1 MKSITQYIVEK
12 IKIDKN
18 STGGIDILDVEIKSL
33 EHLKDVLYEYV
44 KDVEDKDRPIKVSRV
59 LNKPI
64 KWLKDRLSSNK
75 EMIEVGDHFK
85 IDFCHPTRKLV
96 IWQINC
102 AEYQGR
108 YIFSVKMCRPHSTH
122 LMDMGLIGED
132 KSNCPKT
139 DLKPGVNLLE
149 WLTELSNIKNSFNN
163 ELNFRNKDFLYLL
176 HFVDVNGVNIL

>member
-1 MKSITQYIVEK
+1 MLSITKYITEK
-12 IKIDKN
+12 LKIGKN

-33 EHLKDVLYEYV
+33 EHLKDVLYEYIE
-44 KDVEDKDRPIKVSRV
+44 DVEDRRIRASRI

-64 KWLKDRLSSNK
+64 KWLKDHLSSNK
-75 EMIEVGDHFK
+75 DTIEVGDHFK
-85 IDFCHPTRKLV
+85 IDFYHTSRNLV
-96 IWQINC
+96 IWQING

-139 DLKPGVNLLE
+139 DLKPGVNLLN
-149 WLTELSNIKNSFNN
+149 WLTELSNIKNSFDDK
-163 ELNFRNKDFLYLL
+163 LNFRNRDFLYLL